1 MEKKILVVDDEP
13 LIRKLLETAF
23 TRAGYTVVLAGS
35 GEEALEIL
43 KNEPINVMFFDIQ
56 LSGMTG
62 IELCI
67 QIRKEN
73 SIACI
78 YAMTGSHSLFELS
91 NFREI
96 GFNDF
101 FLKPFSLT
109 TFLKTARDAFE
120 KLEKLK
126 KK

>member
-1 MEKKILVVDDEP
+1 MEKKILVVDDDP
-13 LIRKLLETAF
+13 PIRKLLETAF

-43 KNEPINVMFFDIQ
+43 KNEPINVMFLDMQ
-56 LSGMTG
+56 LPGMNG

-78 YAMTGSHSLFELS
+78 YAMTGNSSLFNLA
-91 NFREI
+91 NCREA
-96 GFNDF
+96 GFDDF
-101 FLKPFSLT
+101 FPKPFSIA

-120 KLEKLK
+120 KLEKRK

>member
-1 MEKKILVVDDEP
+1 MEKKILVVDDDP
-13 LIRKLLETAF
+13 SIRKLLETAF

-43 KNEPINVMFFDIQ
+43 KNEPINVMFLDMQ
-56 LSGMTG
+56 LPGMNG
-62 IELCI
+62 MELCI

-78 YAMTGSHSLFELS
+78 YAMTGSHLLFDLANCSEA
-91 NFREI
+91 
-96 GFNDF
+96 GFDDF
-101 FLKPFSLT
+101 FPKPFSIA

-120 KLEKLK
+120 KLEKRK